1 MHHSEIYKWS
11 YSLTYTLYTL
21 YQSIILYLYLNKQNG
36 CKYNKVNAWYITYSL
51 SIYTY
56 TYIFI
61 TYSIEVLSDKITL
74 KYSSHNWIRFIIISI
89 ILNVQK
95 YINLDSYI
103 IYTLYSVT
111 KLFIWFIMRRIYG
124 LILPH
129 NQEQFCSPSI
139 K

>member
-1 MHHSEIYKWS
+1 M
-11 YSLTYTLYTL
+11 
-21 YQSIILYLYLNKQNG
+21 YQSIILYLYLNKKNG

-95 YINLDSYI
+95 YIDLDSYI
-103 IYTLYSVT
+103 IYTLYCIT
-111 KLFIWFIMRRIYG
+111 KLFMWFIMRSIYG

-129 NQEQFCSPSI
+129 NQEQFCSLSQI
-139 K
+139 ILELYSQVTRVI